1 MEIGFI
7 EDQIGNTPLVQLR
20 RLYTGAN
27 TVLCKLEG
35 NNPGGS
41 VKDRAAIS
49 LITRAEKHGTVQPG
63 VCLIEATSGNTGI
76 GLAMAAAIKG
86 YQLMLIIP
94 EHLGV
99 ERRQVM
105 AAYGAKVHVVSQA
118 EGMEGA
124 IRLAREMEAAG
135 EGVMLNQYT
144 NPDNPRA
151 HYETTGPEI
160 WSDTDGRITHFV
172 SSLGTTGTAMGTSRY
187 LKERNRSIQIVG
199 IRPDAA
205 GGIPGIRNW
214 SPDTTP
220 TIYEPERIDILRHVS
235 RAQAVEYMQRLA
247 REEGIFAGISSGANV
262 RVAIELALELDQA
275 GTNDAVI
282 VCIICDR
289 GDRYLSSGVFEAQD
303 AVG

>member
-1 MEIGFI
+1 MKIGFI

-49 LITRAEKHGTVQPG
+49 LITRAEERGDIEPG
-63 VCLIEATSGNTGI
+63 VRLIEATSGNTGI

-86 YQLMLIIP
+86 YRLMLIIP

-105 AAYGAKVHVVSQA
+105 AAYGAEVRIVSKA

-124 IRLAREMEAAG
+124 IQLARELEAAG
-135 EGVMLNQYT
+135 EGVVLNQYT

-160 WSDTDGRITHFV
+160 WSDTEGRITHFV
-172 SSLGTTGTAMGTSRY
+172 SALGTTGTAMGTSRY

-199 IRPDAA
+199 IRPDDA

-214 SPDTTP
+214 SPGAEP
-220 TIYEPERIDILRHVS
+220 TIYDPSRVDSQRSVS
-235 RAQAVEYMQRLA
+235 RTQAVETMQRLA

-262 RVAIELALELDQA
+262 RVAVELAAELERA
-275 GTNDAVI
+275 GTTDAVI

-289 GDRYLSSGVFEAQD
+289 GDRYLSAGVFDQQ
-303 AVG
+303 

>member
-1 MEIGFI
+1 MKIGFI

-49 LITRAEKHGTVQPG
+49 LITRAEQRGAIEPG
-63 VCLIEATSGNTGI
+63 VRLIEATSGNTGI

-86 YQLMLIIP
+86 YHLTLIIP

-105 AAYGAKVHVVSQA
+105 AAYGAEVRIVSKA

-124 IRLAREMEAAG
+124 IELARELETAG
-135 EGVMLNQYT
+135 EGVVLNQYT

-160 WSDTDGRITHFV
+160 WSDTEGRITHFV
-172 SSLGTTGTAMGTSRY
+172 SALGTTGTAMGTSRY
-187 LKERNRSIQIVG
+187 LKERNRSIQIIG
-199 IRPDAA
+199 IRPDEA

-214 SPDTTP
+214 SPGAEP
-220 TIYEPERIDILRHVS
+220 TIYDPARVDSQRSVS
-235 RAQAVEYMQRLA
+235 RAQAVETMQRLA

-262 RVAIELALELDQA
+262 RVAVELATELERV
-275 GTNDAVI
+275 GTTDAVI

-289 GDRYLSSGVFEAQD
+289 GDRYLSAGVFDQPQR
-303 AVG
+303 